1 MSLRV
6 GLRVYSLDPLL
17 LALSVWLKL
26 WSLSVLFL
34 LLYLPALV
42 HCNLW
47 NNNRKTTE
55 KGTAWSK
62 TKAGKK
68 EKPRERS

>member
-17 LALSVWLKL
+17 LALSFLCVVEAVV
-26 WSLSVLFL
+26 VLFL

-47 NNNRKTTE
+47 NHNRKTTE

>member
-6 GLRVYSLDPLL
+6 GVESLEPWLSTF
-17 LALSVWLKL
+17 SVWLKV

-34 LLYLPALV
+34 LPYFPSMV
-42 HCNLW
+42 HFSLW
-47 NNNRKTTE
+47 NRNRETTE

-62 TKAGKK
+62 TKAGKN
-68 EKPRERS
+68 EKPREKS

>member
-47 NNNRKTTE
+47 NNNRKNTE